1 MKYPSERRLRLSQ
14 TDSIYN
20 MQTEYLPNVIS
31 VFNQYRTLAKRTIF
45 QLDEAD
51 FFYKPDSESNSVA
64 IIMRHM
70 AGNMVSRWTDFLTTD
85 GEKENRNRDLE
96 FEQGDINMHELIN
109 YWEHGWQVFMNT
121 LQSLNPDDLQKTIY
135 IRKEPHSVMEAI
147 NRQLAHYSYHTGQIV
162 FLAKHIKNADWKNL
176 SIPKGKS
183 QDFNNEKIEK

>member
-1 MKYPSERRLRLSQ
+1 MKL
-14 TDSIYN
+14 
-20 MQTEYLPNVIS
+20 
-31 VFNQYRTLAKRTIF
+31 IF
-45 QLDEAD
+45 LQARFGVEFCRYYYA
-51 FFYKPDSESNSVA
+51 S
-64 IIMRHM
+64 HG
-70 AGNMVSRWTDFLTTD
+70 GNMISRWTDFLTTD

-109 YWEHGWQVFMNT
+109 YWLHGWQVFMNT

-183 QDFNNEKIEK
+183 QDFNNEKMGK